1 MTFNRQRLRQ
11 LHRWFAPI
19 MVLPLMLTLFTG
31 ALYQVAILTGEVQDF
46 LWLLELHTGKF
57 GALDLQFIYP
67 FLNAFGVLIL
77 SVTGITM
84 WWQLRSRNSR

>member
-77 SVTGITM
+77 AVTGITM
-84 WWQLRSRNSR
+84 WWQLRSRNRR

>member
-19 MVLPLMLTLFTG
+19 MVLPLILTLLTG

-46 LWLLELHTGKF
+46 LWLLEVHTGKF

-67 FLNAFGVLIL
+67 FLNAFGILIL
-77 SVTGITM
+77 AVTGITM

>member
-67 FLNAFGVLIL
+67 FLNAFGILIL
-77 SVTGITM
+77 AVTGITM